1 MGPIKYGNSIFFD
14 RTLKFRNLFLKC
26 EWQYFREFW
35 NVTVTN
41 ISSSSGQRIIKEWRH
56 LLQYL
61 RSSSTSANCCYRN
74 TILHSY
80 NTFTRFM
87 VKYFWNSFI
96 RTINNPWSENSHYEQ
111 PRMFYKYHSFRLFSA
126 FQYRIT
132 VHFFHVRLSIF
143 LIFHLTSL
151 MGIILNIFQTKE
163 RKETFW
169 ARVTIKKSKT
179 RERCLGVCFHCNFWQ
194 GCATSS
200 PNLSLISEK
209 KIPFLD
215 PGCKYP

>member
-1 MGPIKYGNSIFFD
+1 MKTP
-14 RTLKFRNLFLKC
+14 TPVPPFL
-26 EWQYFREFW
+26 Q
-35 NVTVTN
+35 
-41 ISSSSGQRIIKEWRH
+41 
-56 LLQYL
+56 
-61 RSSSTSANCCYRN
+61 TSANCCYRN

-143 LIFHLTSL
+143 LIFHLNSL

-169 ARVTIKKSKT
+169 ARVAIKKSKT
-179 RERCLGVCFHCNFWQ
+179 RERCLGHAFIVTFDKGARPALQILALFQ
-194 GCATSS
+194 
-200 PNLSLISEK
+200 K
-209 KIPFLD
+209 R
-215 PGCKYP
+215 KYHF

>member
-1 MGPIKYGNSIFFD
+1 MKTP
-14 RTLKFRNLFLKC
+14 TPVAPFL
-26 EWQYFREFW
+26 QTF
-35 NVTVTN
+35 
-41 ISSSSGQRIIKEWRH
+41 
-56 LLQYL
+56 
-61 RSSSTSANCCYRN
+61 ANCCYRN